1 MFGKNFEL
9 NDTTMSIVKEIGRHM
24 PGGFFIYK
32 AEGKEELLYANSAV
46 LRIYGCDSLDEFK
59 ALTGFTFK
67 GMLHPEDYPAVTDSI
82 NKQIAASEGS
92 IHAEAINNA
101 LSRRSYSEAKEEYIR
116 SCVSEQDRDRL
127 ERELSLENIVSV
139 LQNRERFSV
148 TFLRELKDCQRHY
161 RCDLGKVMM
170 PEERIGIMI
179 GFKDVDSEIRASQRL
194 QEELESRLAL
204 QEKLIEE
211 QSQREQQD
219 KMITALASD
228 YRVVYHID
236 LDKDEGVCYR
246 ADPDHIRRAL

>member
-9 NDTTMSIVKEIGRHM
+9 NDTTMGIVKEIGRHM

-32 AEGKEELLYANSAV
+32 AEGKEELLYANS
-46 LRIYGCDSLDEFK
+46 G
-59 ALTGFTFK
+59 
-67 GMLHPEDYPAVTDSI
+67 
-82 NKQIAASEGS
+82 
-92 IHAEAINNA
+92 
-101 LSRRSYSEAKEEYIR
+101 
-116 SCVSEQDRDRL
+116 
-127 ERELSLENIVSV
+127 
-139 LQNRERFSV
+139 
-148 TFLRELKDCQRHY
+148 QRYY

-246 ADPDHIRRAL
+246 ADPDDKEQPRQGVPFPYLERFRWYAETAVDEAYREGFLEFIDPDHIRRAL